1 MQDVYGTELEGRV
14 CYNSTIQYST
24 VQHSTAQNRMPS
36 CTNCASTVV
45 PHRLTVTENPISDGF
60 FFANPAAYG
69 TLNSLHF
76 ALYYR
81 LVFRLLRRCRLEVL
95 YRLRDARWFGDYHDM
110 S

>member
-24 VQHSTAQNRMPS
+24 VQHSTVQNRMPS
-36 CTNCASTVV
+36 CTILRFCCATPTDCNRK
-45 PHRLTVTENPISDGF
+45 PHFGRV

-76 ALYYR
+76 ALDYR
-81 LVFRLLRRCRLEVL
+81 LGTVFRLLGPGRHDVL
-95 YRLRDARWFGDYHDM
+95 RT
-110 S
+110 